1 MPRLHRTQHFL
12 GDGPLHLPLHVVC
25 NLETPDAIRLT
36 TACLAILR
44 RVNLLYI
51 SDDDDPRMTNQDP
64 VINEDLNA
72 DQALIGRAVD
82 LILSSP
88 PSPFGGGTRNGD
100 SWGYEIN
107 GLVARRLGALE
118 GIDDYLEQQHHLARE
133 EASNMAGFVGQN
145 STSQQGGPDDGQ
157 EENAMQSE
165 RKIFLS
171 HAWANKPLADQFRDT
186 LVLGGVPESRFFYS
200 SDRATGIPSGQDVG
214 TYLRES
220 LRGAGLVIELISHDF
235 LGRPMCLMELGAA
248 WVMGVSTYPIVI
260 PPLSREEAVSK
271 VGNVQ
276 MGLLGDDSQVTDIFN
291 ELYDRLNNLLGL
303 RLSLAA
309 WNRAVTGFRAQL
321 PALSQ
326 QATGAHRGLPSSPPR
341 MTKALGRSATSGEK
355 LTFDNISIIEGRRG
369 KQLVAEVT
377 NVDDVEHSASIKA
390 TFYDSSNTIVG
401 TRSSVINQV
410 GPGATKTLTIDGVPE
425 HARSKL
431 QIDTLV

>member
-1 MPRLHRTQHFL
+1 MRAITTQTQHAPEATAIAGKLSKQFSEE
-12 GDGPLHLPLHVVC
+12 LPKQLS
-25 NLETPDAIRLT
+25 E
-36 TACLAILR
+36 LAVKSL
-44 RVNLLYI
+44 
-51 SDDDDPRMTNQDP
+51 DDDKAEDIV
-64 VINEDLNA
+64 VIDLAGKTSIA
-72 DQALIGRAVD
+72 DYMVVASGRSSRQVGAMAEHLREKLKVAGAPTVEVEGMVRQIQGEMAWNR
-82 LILSSP
+82 LLSRNV
-88 PSPFGGGTRNGD
+88 SPFVN
-100 SWGYEIN
+100 
-107 GLVARRLGALE
+107 V
-118 GIDDYLEQQHHLARE
+118 
-133 EASNMAGFVGQN
+133 
-145 STSQQGGPDDGQ
+145 
-157 EENAMQSE
+157 
-165 RKIFLS
+165 
-171 HAWANKPLADQFRDT
+171 
-186 LVLGGVPESRFFYS
+186 S
-200 SDRATGIPSGQDVG
+200 SV
-214 TYLRES
+214 E
-220 LRGAGLVIELISHDF
+220 V
-235 LGRPMCLMELGAA
+235 
-248 WVMGVSTYPIVI
+248 
-260 PPLSREEAVSK
+260 
-271 VGNVQ
+271 
-276 MGLLGDDSQVTDIFN
+276 N